1 MSIIKNYITQD
12 DGTTTVV
19 IEGLEL
25 DNKTSLLLDNG
36 FDVEVDVIPVDPF
49 RITNKQ
55 RRLIF
60 ALCNDIEAHTG
71 QPRDYMRQMF
81 QDYVKFLYGYEQRI
95 SLADCTRTIA
105 KQIIDVMFE
114 WIFTNGIPLN
124 YKTSEM
130 MKEDKNYLYWAT
142 ITRHCIICGQPNS
155 DLAHLEAVGR
165 GMNRNKMNHY
175 DKHVLALCRKH
186 HTTQH
191 QMGIESFNEYYQLQ
205 NSWIKVDDK
214 LNGMLKGEKTNAI
227 SNVEF

>member
-1 MSIIKNYITQD
+1 MPIIKNYITQD

-19 IEGLEL
+19 IEGVEL

-49 RITNKQ
+49 RITTKQ

-60 ALCNDIEAHTG
+60 ALCNDIEAYTG
-71 QPRDYMRQMF
+71 QPRDYMRELF
-81 QDYVKFLYGYEQRI
+81 QDFVTFYYGYDKRV
-95 SLADCTRTIA
+95 SLSDCTR
-105 KQIIDVMFE
+105 KQAGQVIDAIIQWV
-114 WIFTNGIPLN
+114 FTNHIPIK
-124 YKTSEM
+124 YKTSDL
-130 MKEDKNYLYWAT
+130 MKDNKSFLYWAT
-142 ITRHCIICGQPNS
+142 VTRHCVICGAENS

-191 QMGIESFNEYYQLQ
+191 QMGIESFNKYYHLE
-205 NSWIKVDDK
+205 NAWIKVDDR
-214 LNGMLKGEKTNAI
+214 LNKMLKGVKTN
-227 SNVEF
+227 E

>member
-1 MSIIKNYITQD
+1 MPIIKNYITQD

-19 IEGLEL
+19 IEGVEL

-130 MKEDKNYLYWAT
+130 MKEDKNYLYWTT
-142 ITRHCIICGQPNS
+142 ITRHCVICGQPNS

-191 QMGIESFNEYYQLQ
+191 QMGIESFNKYYHLE
-205 NSWIKVDDK
+205 NAWIKVDDR
-214 LNGMLKGEKTNAI
+214 LNKMLKGVKTN
-227 SNVEF
+227 E

>member
-1 MSIIKNYITQD
+1 MVQLILMIKTFRSNRSDLRKIIKYQQNSKGLYDVVVTNVEIPEQAIDLLNLGKPIDVDCSVIDPNSIT
-12 DGTTTVV
+12 G
-19 IEGLEL
+19 
-25 DNKTSLLLDNG
+25 
-36 FDVEVDVIPVDPF
+36 
-49 RITNKQ
+49 KQ

-130 MKEDKNYLYWAT
+130 MKEDK
-142 ITRHCIICGQPNS
+142 IISIGQLSLDIVSYGEPNS

-186 HTTQH
+186 HTMQRP
-191 QMGIESFNEYYQLQ
+191 
-205 NSWIKVDDK
+205 
-214 LNGMLKGEKTNAI
+214 NGDRQ
-227 SNVEF
+227 F

>member
-1 MSIIKNYITQD
+1 MPIIKNYITQD

-19 IEGLEL
+19 IEGVEL

-60 ALCNDIEAHTG
+60 ALCNDIEAYTG
-71 QPRDYMRQMF
+71 QPRDYMRELF
-81 QDYVKFLYGYEQRI
+81 QDFVTFYYGYDKRV
-95 SLADCTRTIA
+95 SLSDCTR
-105 KQIIDVMFE
+105 KQAGQVIDAIIQWV
-114 WIFTNGIPLN
+114 FTNHIPIK
-124 YKTSEM
+124 YKTSDL
-130 MKEDKNYLYWAT
+130 MKDNKSFLYWAT
-142 ITRHCIICGQPNS
+142 VTRHCVICGAENS

-191 QMGIESFNEYYQLQ
+191 QMGIESFNKYYHLE
-205 NSWIKVDDK
+205 NAWIKVDDR
-214 LNGMLKGEKTNAI
+214 LNKMLKGVKTN
-227 SNVEF
+227 E